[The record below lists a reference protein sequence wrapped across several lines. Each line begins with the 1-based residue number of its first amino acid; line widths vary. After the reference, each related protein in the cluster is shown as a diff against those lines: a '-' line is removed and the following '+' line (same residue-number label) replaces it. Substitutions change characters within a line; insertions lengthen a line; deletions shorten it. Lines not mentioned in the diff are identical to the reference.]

1 MHRSGAHS
9 IIHRWKNSSLGFSIY
24 QNLTWP
30 CCRCHDQSWT
40 EFKVRHNIYWILLL
54 LEYFLE
60 YFFTYQIALLF
71 FRKPGL
77 SFSRIKV
84 FFDRLVERNDKFK
97 SKSYIQLYEV
107 GELFNVSFNP
117 FYHLY
122 VCFLPGAQEV
132 TLSVCLSVCDILIS

>member
-1 MHRSGAHS
+1 M
-9 IIHRWKNSSLGFSIY
+9 
-24 QNLTWP
+24 
-30 CCRCHDQSWT
+30 
-40 EFKVRHNIYWILLL
+40 

-107 GELFNVSFNP
+107 GELFNVLFNP